1 MAEHDEWT
9 AADDALVRRAMATL
23 RTDVESVP
31 LPDVR
36 FVRARGRAR
45 RRHRFLALSAAAAV
59 AVVVAGT
66 AGYAVW
72 GPSSSRTPVT
82 PASSGRTASTT
93 SSASPTTTATDS
105 LAVPGALP
113 LLTEWTSALQLT
125 GTVRLTPVKPFG
137 PIECLSSEPGTK
149 VQQEEVTRAPELQ
162 GGATRFRIGAG
173 QDVQTAAAGIA
184 QDIAGCQVQP
194 AYRVTQKSAASTW
207 PRLFSYTAGGAGSG
221 WWVVAPGPHDVTV
234 LQVNQN
240 DRPES
245 SFTQA
250 QVARLAEIATER
262 LARYGSGTTTTTTPA
277 PDVTGPK
284 AIDEQMPVVGP
295 GPLPPSSLFVAAS
308 QWSSAALT
316 GGSATD
322 AGPGALE
329 GSTAVASCETD
340 QQQAGIGGRVG
351 VVSIR
356 VGTSASGYV
365 GRQRVQLDDSTGAD
379 TQQAYVDARLAE
391 ARTLFGAGCSV
402 PNATIRSTPG
412 PTAGTWRLDTVF
424 SDGTP
429 TLSEWVGVT
438 AQKTPG
444 AVSTIVLTR
453 VADPTQGFAEL
464 ERLLNLARQK

>member
-45 RRHRFLALSAAAAV
+45 RRHRFLALSAAAAA

-72 GPSSSRTPVT
+72 GPASSRTPVT
-82 PASSGRTASTT
+82 PASSARTAATTPAST
-93 SSASPTTTATDS
+93 TTTATDR

-149 VQQEEVTRAPELQ
+149 VQQEEVTRAPEFQ
-162 GGATRFRIGAG
+162 GGATRFRIGTG
-173 QDVQTAAAGIA
+173 QDPQTAAENIA
-184 QDIAGCQVQP
+184 SDIAGCQP
-194 AYRVTQKSAASTW
+194 APGYAVTPESSGAF
-207 PRLFSYTAGGAGSG
+207 PRLFSFTAGDAGSG
-221 WWVVAPGPHDVTV
+221 WWVVVAGPHDVAV
-234 LQVNQN
+234 LQLNQN
-240 DRPES
+240 DRPKS
-245 SFTQA
+245 GFTRA
-250 QVARLAEIATER
+250 QVLELADVAQQR
-262 LARYGSGTTTTTTPA
+262 LARYGSGTTKTATSTP
-277 PDVTGPK
+277 DTSGPK
-284 AIDEQMPVVGP
+284 VLDEQMPVVGP
-295 GPLPPSSLFVAAS
+295 GPLPASSLFVAAS

-316 GGSATD
+316 GGAATN

-340 QQQAGIGGRVG
+340 QQQAAVGGRVG
-351 VVSIR
+351 VVSVR
-356 VGTSASGYV
+356 VGTSAAGYI
-365 GRQRVQLDDSTGAD
+365 GRQRVQLDDSTGSD
-379 TQQAYVDARLAE
+379 TQQAYVDARLSE
-391 ARTLFGAGCSV
+391 AKKLFGQGCST
-402 PNATIRSTPG
+402 PNSTVTATPG

-424 SDGTP
+424 KDGTA

-444 AVSTIVLTR
+444 AVSTVVLTK
-453 VADPTQGFAEL
+453 VADPKQGFAEL
-464 ERLLNLARQK
+464 DRLLALARQK